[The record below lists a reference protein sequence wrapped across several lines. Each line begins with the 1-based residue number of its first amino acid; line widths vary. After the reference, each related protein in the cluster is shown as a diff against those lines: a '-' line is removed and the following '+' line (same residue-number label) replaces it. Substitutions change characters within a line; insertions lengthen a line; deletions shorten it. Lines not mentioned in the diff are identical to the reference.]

1 MNRYGISV
9 EIKNVPSLDPEFTPM
24 LKYNQAFL
32 ENAKKP
38 VSIAV
43 ERTDGQMSTHHTFI
57 HGTPEMKEADCYYI
71 DRLVKTE
78 LWMKGG
84 YKVYVNDSE
93 IYEYLKSVYCAE
105 GDRAFD
111 WDFMSDVFEQPF
123 EVVLTDEIPETL
135 DKPVSMGGHLDG
147 CRIGFDAGGSD
158 RKVSAVV
165 NGETV
170 YSEEVVWFPKITADP
185 DYHYDGIVSAL

>member
-57 HGTPEMKEADCYYI
+57 HGTP
-71 DRLVKTE
+71 
-78 LWMKGG
+78 
-84 YKVYVNDSE
+84 
-93 IYEYLKSVYCAE
+93 
-105 GDRAFD
+105 
-111 WDFMSDVFEQPF
+111 
-123 EVVLTDEIPETL
+123 
-135 DKPVSMGGHLDG
+135 
-147 CRIGFDAGGSD
+147 
-158 RKVSAVV
+158 
-165 NGETV
+165 
-170 YSEEVVWFPKITADP
+170 
-185 DYHYDGIVSAL
+185 